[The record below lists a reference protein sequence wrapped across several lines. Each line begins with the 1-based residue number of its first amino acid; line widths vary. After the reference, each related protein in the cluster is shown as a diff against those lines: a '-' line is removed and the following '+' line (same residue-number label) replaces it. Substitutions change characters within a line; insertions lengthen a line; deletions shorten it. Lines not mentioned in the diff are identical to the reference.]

1 MIGRGLGWGS
11 CGSSVGLG
19 LSGSMCFHQTT
30 GGQSVKESSVKIKLC
45 TMCCHSIFQILKNP
59 PQWLVAQDILAGRH
73 SARSSLRPE
82 RWRSPLSHA
91 SYHRPG
97 NPGYETGLD
106 LSINEDGWWQI
117 KHICKN
123 YSPHPPDD
131 QVNQRPALAQFLC
144 LKNIR
149 LFLAS
154 CTKYH
159 HHHHYYHK
167 YSLGNSS
174 KQATISGS
182 TTCGKPICSSRRCFT
197 TTQTLPK

>member
-1 MIGRGLGWGS
+1 MEAVRGLACQAQCAS
-11 CGSSVGLG
+11 TKPQVAKVSKNRRSKSNFVQCAATAFSKFS
-19 LSGSMCFHQTT
+19 
-30 GGQSVKESSVKIKLC
+30 KIRL
-45 TMCCHSIFQILKNP
+45 I
-59 PQWLVAQDILAGRH
+59 AQDILARCH

-82 RWRSPLSHA
+82 RWRSPLPHA
-91 SYHRPG
+91 SYHRPS

-106 LSINEDGWWQI
+106 LSKKMVDVRSNIFV
-117 KHICKN
+117 KYMN

-154 CTKYH
+154 CTKYHHHH